1 MERKIFCIVIFTAS
15 FFFIIRKIH
24 QRFIWALRRQSDGKV
39 VDKLPR
45 RRKFQKWRIDHP
57 RWSSKFC
64 LLHAFISLM
73 HFTRSLAQVG
83 EREREREWR
92 GIIRKRAKTAAGGSF
107 CSLLRALIGRLM
119 LVDWSEF
126 YIDSF
131 FLSFFPSLS
140 FPPPFPRCRLYFH
153 L

>member
-57 RWSSKFC
+57 RRSSKFC

-73 HFTRSLAQVG
+73 HFTRSLARSLARSLEYARSLKL
-83 EREREREWR
+83 ERERMEGNYSQARENCR
-92 GIIRKRAKTAAGGSF
+92 RRAHARCPFVRREILT
-107 CSLLRALIGRLM
+107 SLLFAN
-119 LVDWSEF
+119 
-126 YIDSF
+126 
-131 FLSFFPSLS
+131 
-140 FPPPFPRCRLYFH
+140 
-153 L
+153 